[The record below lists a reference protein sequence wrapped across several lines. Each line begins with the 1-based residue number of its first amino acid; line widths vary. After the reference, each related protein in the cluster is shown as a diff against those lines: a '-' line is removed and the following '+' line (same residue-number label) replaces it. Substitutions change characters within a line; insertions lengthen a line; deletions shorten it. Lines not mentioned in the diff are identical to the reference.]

1 MQELRMA
8 AEKEQGIELDL
19 EAFENEIGKEI
30 DALFTPTGFGDEAL
44 EAPPKAPQEQ
54 FDFPMPDK
62 PKASEKPV
70 AVQAPVASGVFE
82 EAFSIAEPL
91 VAPPTASVQPE
102 PELVLTPVIDSFT
115 PIMAE
120 PLAETASANE
130 ITKLVES
137 FEIAYLSLDWDFSK
151 GNVSSLA
158 ATLDRLETHC
168 RGRHETDSLYKILR
182 AVLNHLA
189 ARPDGIPP
197 EVNEVM
203 RDAQQL
209 LKRMLLSRGD
219 VHHDDKQQLKTII
232 ARVQAIKQKGIKK
245 EEPQVEAV
253 PETPLAKPELPG
265 ADLRSTFDTKEMENA
280 DYYRMERMITWVDAS
295 REQLNVIHSQLHE
308 ENARLKRLE
317 EICEKKPALAPL
329 ANRIAAIH
337 ANIQQ
342 QVNAL
347 WDRELEWQKSGDWLR
362 EMVAR
367 HASQQLAVAH
377 AEPPPQALEFME
389 TEEAEPLEIDATE
402 LLQEPSDPDE
412 PALLLQDQVC
422 AFTVSGKAFAVPT
435 SNVIKVEPINQKKY
449 KKIMERGFATLNDF
463 KPFFKSLKNG
473 VFSAWQGLPSGI
485 LKNYQFVP
493 IPLEMLQ
500 VAEPR
505 TEPAGLILLS
515 NGRQHVMVA
524 TDSAGVEQFSATIA
538 TSSTDGAVFGAADD
552 GLGKSV
558 ELLNVEWILKELCG
572 SETLGH

>member
-435 SNVIKVEPINQKKY
+435 SNVIKVDPINQKKY